1 MSSSQSLCP
10 KKFQATATEVSVH
23 MILRYDGMRSWL
35 LTYKMLDDGI
45 TIMDGWKRVSYADF
59 ILERGFLISLLWF
72 LLVIKKAL
80 SDRYV
85 MLVSSCSCVVLLS
98 AIVRH
103 HLSLKCYNRTTPQL
117 CCYAL
122 GVLDKET
129 QRLKTIKIE
138 ANTVSSF
145 IPISI
150 CHTEW

>member
-1 MSSSQSLCP
+1 MSSSKSLCP

-23 MILRYDGMRSWL
+23 MILRFDGMRSWL
-35 LTYKMLDDGI
+35 LTYKMLDIGI
-45 TIMDGWKRVSYADF
+45 AIMDAWKRVVDDLGFNLVVYC
-59 ILERGFLISLLWF
+59 LERGFLISVLWF

-80 SDRYV
+80 TDRYV

-103 HLSLKCYNRTTPQL
+103 HLSLKCYNRMAPQL

-138 ANTVSSF
+138 ANTS
-145 IPISI
+145 
-150 CHTEW
+150 